1 MDMLHFALEQ
11 ERQIEQYYRQL
22 ALISQ
27 CAAVKEVFL
36 NMAAAEHSH
45 VMALLEY
52 QKNQNV
58 SITSYQDLD
67 CRAWVKRLEADPP
80 SDIAESAVEMYES
93 ARDVKWQEEQFYERA
108 AEKTDIPLEKLL
120 FKGLCKDENKQAMLI
135 DRLCTSILKD
145 QASEIACA

>member
-36 NMAAAEHSH
+36 NMADAEHSH

-52 QKNQNV
+52 ERSQNV
-58 SITSYQDLD
+58 SITSYEDLE
-67 CRAWVKRLEADPP
+67 CRNWVKRLEADPP
-80 SDIAESAVEMYES
+80 DDIAESAMEMYES
-93 ARDVKWQEEQFYERA
+93 ARDVKWQEEHFYERA

-120 FKGLCKDENKQAMLI
+120 FKGLCKDENKQALLI
-135 DRLCTSILKD
+135 DRLCSSIFKD
-145 QASEIACA
+145 RGAEVACA